1 MKPAGL
7 HMLQPTEKKRKEVPQ
22 MQKKNEKK
30 DTFKKPILLRQEK
43 YATASSYHC
52 HQVKEECSPYQA
64 KA

>member
-1 MKPAGL
+1 
-7 HMLQPTEKKRKEVPQ
+7 